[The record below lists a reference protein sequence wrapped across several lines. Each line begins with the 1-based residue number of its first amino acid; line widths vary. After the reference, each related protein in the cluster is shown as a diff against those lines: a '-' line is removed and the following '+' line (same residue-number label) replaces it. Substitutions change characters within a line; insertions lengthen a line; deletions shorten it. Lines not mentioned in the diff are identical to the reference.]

1 MVRTRVGYA
10 GGTKEHPT
18 YHSLG
23 DHSETIE
30 IDYDPMKI
38 TYRELLDVFW
48 RSHSPTNRSWSRQY
62 SSIIFYHN
70 EEQKRIA
77 EESMTQTA
85 ARLHGTVVTEIV
97 PYTGFTLAEDYHQK
111 HALQQYPEF
120 MEEFERVYSSERDF
134 VGSTAVTHVNGY
146 LGGEGTYEDLMKEI
160 ERLGLSPARQKELK
174 SIVGRHSGSERV
186 RFRDDKT
193 S

>member
-38 TYRELLDVFW
+38 TYGDLLDVFW
-48 RSHSPTNRSWSRQY
+48 RSHSPTSRSWSRQY
-62 SSIIFYHN
+62 ASLVFYHN

-77 EESMTQTA
+77 EESKAKTA
-85 ARLHGTVVTEIV
+85 SRLGGPVVTKIV
-97 PYTGFTLAEDYHQK
+97 PYTGFTFAEDYHQK
-111 HALQQYPEF
+111 YALGRYPEF
-120 MEEFERVYSSERDF
+120 TGELKRAYPLERGFID
-134 VGSTAVTHVNGY
+134 STAVTHVNGY
-146 LGGEGTYEDLMKEI
+146 LGGEGTYEDLMTEI
-160 ERLGLSPARQKELK
+160 DKLGLSPARQEELQ
-174 SIVGRHSGSERV
+174 SILGRRNRSAACPV
-186 RFRDDKT
+186 P
-193 S
+193 